1 MGGDEGASVEV
12 GYGVAEPPP
21 PESPLPQPHAEAGLD
36 SEPPSSVEASP
47 EHGLAVVAAAMAA
60 ATPSVV
66 EPTDVPPDS
75 VPPEQRPISR
85 TAGLDASPP
94 RATYFAGDN
103 GDLFSRVRMSAL
115 RIPPP
120 TNAAV
125 ARPATGNVSGGTEVG
140 ARVANLLEDLYGS
153 DLVESPPPTAGAHP
167 RARGAW
173 D

>member
-1 MGGDEGASVEV
+1 MIRRSLETNCHRCHEAARGRAAS
-12 GYGVAEPPP
+12 G
-21 PESPLPQPHAEAGLD
+21 SAGSHTGRQKLR
-36 SEPPSSVEASP
+36 S
-47 EHGLAVVAAAMAA
+47 L
-60 ATPSVV
+60 V

-94 RATYFAGDN
+94 RATYFASDN